1 MNDIFRNEW
10 RLYRHGA
17 QRPPM
22 VGERPRGDAAF
33 DVDVR
38 PGEVRIFADATRP
51 FVALVVEERGLA
63 GRRIVPVS
71 PFSVPASPRE
81 AAVGGRVFQ
90 LWNTCTASR
99 RFTDRSWLVDTLSDG
114 ELESVRCAID
124 AAHPGRIAAG
134 DGIQAKYEREF
145 LVAGGNFI
153 PFGAPREAKSVF
165 AGWLSGG
172 WKVAASAAICVG
184 AFYFILGSGRER
196 LREWRDGAY
205 RVLVP
210 EDEMPPIE
218 LLGDV
223 AAEEQEPDGGFGAF
237 PEVDG
242 LVKVQEIPEAP
253 VPERTSSHEAR
264 HLADIRRIAN
274 LPVAPIGLADDG
286 LFVDPCVMPQSVL
299 DLGAPPALSDIA
311 PSGGGGQAHKYA
323 VSDEPPSVVCLAAE
337 CPWNPRAVLLNV
349 RAAVADGAQVEVI
362 FDAAAV
368 GGFRMVAG
376 GGTRP
381 LNAFY
386 EVAPRAPAP
395 LSGDFC
401 QVTVRWRAAAGE
413 RRGLVPVRRADIS
426 EMEDVPERVPRARPA
441 PPTGK
446 GDVVVEATL

>member
-1 MNDIFRNEW
+1 VNDIFRNEW

-33 DVDVR
+33 DAGVR
-38 PGEVRIFADATRP
+38 PGEVRIFADASRP

-71 PFSVPASPRE
+71 PFSVPASSRE
-81 AAVGGRVFQ
+81 AVVGGRVFQ

-99 RFTDRSWLVDTLSDG
+99 QFTDRSWLVDTLSDD
-114 ELESVRCAID
+114 ELESVLGAIA

-134 DGIQAKYEREF
+134 DGIQARYEREF

-205 RVLVP
+205 RVFVS
-210 EDEMPPIE
+210 EDAPPIE
-218 LLGDV
+218 LLGEV
-223 AAEEQEPDGGFGAF
+223 AVEEQEPDGDFGSF

-253 VPERTSSHEAR
+253 VPVRVALPEER
-264 HLADIRRIAN
+264 HLADIRRVGN
-274 LPVAPIGLADDG
+274 LPIAPMKSADEG
-286 LFVDPCVMPQSVL
+286 LFVDPYVMPQSVL
-299 DLGAPPALSDIA
+299 DLGALPVLSDII
-311 PSGGGGQAHKYA
+311 PSGGGRQVRKSA
-323 VSDEPPSVVCLAAE
+323 VSDSPPAVVCLAAE
-337 CPWNPRAVLLNV
+337 CPWNPRSVLLNV
-349 RAAVADGAQVEVI
+349 RAAVSDGAQVEVI
-362 FDAAAV
+362 FDEAAV

-386 EVAPRAPAP
+386 EVVPRASAP

-401 QVTVRWRAAAGE
+401 QVTVRWRATSGE
-413 RRGLVPVRRADIS
+413 RRGLVPVRLADIS
-426 EMEDVPERVPRARPA
+426 EMEDVPERRPRARPA
-441 PPTGK
+441 PPTGN